1 MKGFKTELNNVP
13 SLVYY
18 QSEKGDSFDVE
29 QPIVVE
35 FYRGTVSL
43 IQGDNIIMI
52 DDDYLKDLCKTII
65 SSRETANKYLA
76 K

>member
-13 SLVYY
+13 SFTYY
-18 QSEKGDSFDVE
+18 QSEEGDTFETE

-43 IQGDNIIMI
+43 IQGKDTILI
-52 DDDYLKDLCKTII
+52 DDKYLDDFCKTVITN
-65 SSRETANKYLA
+65 RKKANEYLNR
-76 K
+76 